1 MTVSLVTGRAGF
13 MGSHVPEHLLKLGHE
28 VVVLDDLSGGGCRQH
43 SGRSQVG
50 TRKVLA

>member
-28 VVVLDDLSGGGCRQH
+28 VVVLDDLSGGGSDNIPDGARLEQ
-43 SGRSQVG
+43 G
-50 TRKVLA
+50 KY